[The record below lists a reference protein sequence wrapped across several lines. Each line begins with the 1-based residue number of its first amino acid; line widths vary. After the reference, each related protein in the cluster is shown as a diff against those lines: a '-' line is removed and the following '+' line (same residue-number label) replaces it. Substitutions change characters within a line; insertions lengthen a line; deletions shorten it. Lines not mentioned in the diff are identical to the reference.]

1 MNIKKLH
8 KYSILIP
15 IFILIYFFVQNSAYE
30 ALKEKKDFYCE
41 GKYKTFINQ
50 YPLQIRLNNEK
61 LSWDI
66 IIPNQNE
73 IYKLD
78 ELFNDE
84 ISIQNIKDL
93 IIGPSIITVFYAK
106 RENIEFNTKYSDGVY
121 LDEIDENKISVK
133 WFLIEGTFIKDACQL
148 EMPIELSSIEKF
160 IEIYP
165 F

>member
-1 MNIKKLH
+1 MSVKKLY
-8 KYSILIP
+8 KYFILIP
-15 IFILIYFFVQNSAYE
+15 IFIFIYFFVQNPIHRVA
-30 ALKEKKDFYCE
+30 KEKKEFYCE
-41 GKYKTFINQ
+41 GIYKTFINQ

-61 LSWDI
+61 LSWEI
-66 IIPNQNE
+66 NIPDQDE
-73 IYKLD
+73 IYKFD

-93 IIGPSIITVFYAK
+93 IIGPSIMTVFYAK

-121 LDEIDENKISVK
+121 LDKIDKNKISVK
-133 WFLIEGTFIKDACQL
+133 WFLIEGTFIKDTCQL
-148 EMPIELSSIEKF
+148 EMPIELSCIEKF